1 MTEDATTLCK
11 VLSVISQGT
20 HTHTHTSM
28 HAQVMKERSG
38 YIQVLI
44 QMHRNLIVLIIYI
57 KKGVEWR
64 LNSWEMIECSEIEM
78 S

>member
-1 MTEDATTLCK
+1 
-11 VLSVISQGT
+11 
-20 HTHTHTSM
+20 M

-44 QMHRNLIVLIIYI
+44 QTHRNLIVLIIYI